1 VGDALGA
8 PLEFMSMDEILE
20 RFGPEGPSSYEPA
33 YGRRGAITDD
43 TQMTLF
49 TAEGLIRAHTRFIA
63 KGICSTPHVLHHAY
77 LRWLFTQ
84 DGTTQASW
92 KDGRPDGWLVGVP
105 GLNARR
111 APGNTCLGALQSGQI
126 GTLREPI
133 NNSKGCG
140 GVMRVAPIGLVAN
153 EPFRLGCEAAAITHG
168 HPTGWLAAGFF
179 AHAIAWLVAGEPL
192 PEAVRAA
199 RAELVR
205 QEGQAECI
213 KAVDG
218 AITLA
223 GAKKATYPEVSSLGQ
238 GWVAEEAVAIAIL
251 AALVARDFEHG
262 VRLAVTHGGDSDS
275 TGCLAGQLLGTLL
288 GVQAIPARWLDSL
301 ELRDVIQTV
310 ADDLWCCFRT
320 DYDEESGYDWERY
333 PGW

>member
-8 PLEFMSMDEILE
+8 PLEFLSMDEILE
-20 RFGPEGPSSYEPA
+20 RFGPEGPSSYVPA

-49 TAEGLIRAHTRFIA
+49 TAEGLIRADTRFSA
-63 KGICSTPHVLHHAY
+63 KGICSPPLVLHHAY

-92 KDGRPDGWLVGVP
+92 EEGRPDGWLVGVP

-111 APGNTCLGALQSGQI
+111 APGNTCLGALRSGRM
-126 GTLREPI
+126 GTPEEPI

-140 GVMRVAPIGLVAN
+140 GVMRVAPVGLVAN

-179 AHAIAWLVAGEPL
+179 AHVISQLVAGKPL
-192 PEAVRAA
+192 PEAVGAA

-205 QEGQAECI
+205 QQNQSECAE
-213 KAVDG
+213 AVDR
-218 AITLA
+218 AIALA
-223 GAKKATYPEVSSLGQ
+223 STRKATYREVSSLGP
-238 GWVAEEAVAIAIL
+238 GWVAEEAVAIAIFTAL
-251 AALVARDFEHG
+251 AAHNFEHG

-288 GVQAIPARWLDSL
+288 GVQAIPAHWLESL

-310 ADDLWCCFRT
+310 ADDLWRCFRT
-320 DYDEESGYDWERY
+320 DYDDESGYDWARY